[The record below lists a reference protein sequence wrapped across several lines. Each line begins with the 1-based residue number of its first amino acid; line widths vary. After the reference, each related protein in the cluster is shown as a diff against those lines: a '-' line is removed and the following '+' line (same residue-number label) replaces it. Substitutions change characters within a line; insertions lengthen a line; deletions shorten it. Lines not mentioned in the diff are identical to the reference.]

1 MYVEITTLKTYVCW
15 YEERKLYSD
24 IVWLQIN
31 VFQSKPA
38 KYLWLGSFVA

>member
-24 IVWLQIN
+24 IVWLQI
-31 VFQSKPA
+31 SKV
-38 KYLWLGSFVA
+38 LVVRFLCGLILNRNL